1 VIFNYVQDFCN
12 MIQGNTATRLIV
24 RVYMLVFRKYKFFWS
39 NNLVVRLTYLECCYA
54 LEKFFVHPKIIG
66 SGIPILI
73 QGIKLVEQV

>member
-1 VIFNYVQDFCN
+1 VIFNYLQDFCN
-12 MIQGNTATRLIV
+12 MIQSNTATSCAG
-24 RVYMLVFRKYKFFWS
+24 MLAFRKYKFFLS
-39 NNLVVRLTYLECCYA
+39 NNLVVRLTYLKCCYA